1 MKMKRIHFWM
11 GLTMGIKKGEIYL
24 ANLGNRKDFD
34 IGKVRPVLVFQNNML
49 NMMVERTQFND
60 VVILPLSSKI
70 RENDFCYRLEPRDNL
85 EKESV
90 ILCNAIKM
98 INADRLLTD
107 KGLLTQLLE
116 DEMVEIDKILYL
128 LFDCSLGK

>member
-1 MKMKRIHFWM
+1 MKMKSIHFWM
-11 GLTMGIKKGEIYL
+11 GLTMSIKKGEIYL

-34 IGKVRPVLVFQNNML
+34 IGKVRPVLIFQNNML
-49 NMMVERTQFND
+49 NMMVDRTKFND

-70 RENDFCYRLEPRDNL
+70 RENDFCYHLEARDNL
-85 EKESV
+85 QKESV

-98 INADRLLTD
+98 ISADRLITD
-107 KGLLTQLLE
+107 KGLITQLSE
-116 DEMVEIDKILYL
+116 DEMVEIEKILYI